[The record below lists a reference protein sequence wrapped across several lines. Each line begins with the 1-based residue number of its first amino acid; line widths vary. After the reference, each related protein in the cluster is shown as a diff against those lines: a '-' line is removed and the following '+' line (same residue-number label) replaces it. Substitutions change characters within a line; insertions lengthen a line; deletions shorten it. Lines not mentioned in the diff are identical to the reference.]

1 MTAPP
6 NTALP
11 RASAASGAA
20 RILIRARA
28 FMLAG
33 LLWSYF
39 GTTVVEGA
47 TPVLVAVGL
56 IPLVWI
62 PLMTTVENIQ
72 DLFSAA
78 AARWLERFRAGT
90 ILVAS
95 EVADLVLTALACMVV
110 ISVPKA
116 TTVALCV
123 YIAAVS
129 FLPLLIDLA
138 EEFYGAE
145 IEHRVPGSAIRFNT
159 ILHSA
164 LPAIGLLAGG
174 PLGSILAGY
183 SIVALLAVNAA
194 ASGVAIACRY
204 ASLRIA
210 DRAGADAPAAV
221 VDEPAAPDEP
231 EDEAHQQHSAERL
244 RFSELMA
251 LRGAG
256 SPLFS
261 GALPLATGLSAAY
274 LGQWG
279 AALVHNKGAFFATFS
294 VFVGLGSLLGAP
306 AARIARRRYRA
317 STVLYVGSALT
328 ALSMLIGAVAALWA
342 HRWADQGH
350 TAFVVVGILVYATVT
365 SLLLAAV
372 LVTQITA
379 RQENYR
385 GSRFVQVMSWGHSL
399 SACGTL
405 LGVWGGL
412 ALQAQQVPSI
422 ALAVGAVILAG
433 VYFLLFPSDGKTG
446 QSDDG

>member
-6 NTALP
+6 NTP
-11 RASAASGAA
+11 IQQASSATVVA

-78 AARWLERFRAGT
+78 AARWLEHFRAGT

-95 EVADLVLTALACMVV
+95 EVADLVLTAITCAV
-110 ISVPKA
+110 IVSAPNA

-145 IEHRVPGSAIRFNT
+145 IEHRVPGSAVRFNT

-183 SIVALLAVNAA
+183 SIAALLAVNAA
-194 ASGVAIACRY
+194 ASGVAITCRY

-210 DRAGADAPAAV
+210 SQGESETPAAV
-221 VDEPAAPDEP
+221 DDEPGEP
-231 EDEAHQQHSAERL
+231 EAAGGQQHSLERL
-244 RFSELMA
+244 RFSELMS

-279 AALVHNKGAFFATFS
+279 ATLVHNKGAFFATFS

-306 AARIARRRYRA
+306 AARVARRRCSP
-317 STVLYVGSALT
+317 STVLYAGSAVT
-328 ALSMLIGAVAALWA
+328 AVTMVLGAVAALWA
-342 HRWADQGH
+342 RGWAEQGH
-350 TAFVVVGILVYATVT
+350 TVLVLAGVLIYATVT

-379 RQENYR
+379 RQEIYQ

-412 ALQAQQVPSI
+412 ALQAQRAPSI
-422 ALAVGAVILAG
+422 ALIIGAVILAG
-433 VYFLLFPSDGKTG
+433 VYPLLFESKGKTAL
-446 QSDDG
+446 

>member
-6 NTALP
+6 TTSIT
-11 RASAASGAA
+11 RASAATAAA
-20 RILIRARA
+20 RILIRART

-56 IPLVWI
+56 IPLIWI
-62 PLMTTVENIQ
+62 PLMTTVENVQ

-95 EVADLVLTALACMVV
+95 EVADLALTGITCAVI

-116 TTVALCV
+116 TTVALCA

-145 IEHRVPGSAIRFNT
+145 IEHRVPGSAVRFNT

-183 SIVALLAVNAA
+183 SIVVLLAVNAA
-194 ASGVAIACRY
+194 ASGVAIMCRY

-210 DRAGADAPAAV
+210 DRAELDTPAFAA
-221 VDEPAAPDEP
+221 DEPDEV
-231 EDEAHQQHSAERL
+231 ENAVHEAHSAGRL
-244 RFSELMA
+244 RFGELMA

-274 LGQWG
+274 LGQW
-279 AALVHNKGAFFATFS
+279 AASLVQNKGAFFATFT

-306 AARIARRRYRA
+306 AARVARRRHSP
-317 STVLYVGSALT
+317 STVLYAGSALT
-328 ALSMLIGAVAALWA
+328 ALFMLIGAVAALWA
-342 HRWADQGH
+342 HDWADHGR
-350 TAFVVVGILVYATVT
+350 TSLVLAGVLVYSTVT
-365 SLLLAAV
+365 SFLLAAV

-379 RQENYR
+379 RQEVYR
-385 GSRFVQVMSWGHSL
+385 GPRFVQVMSWGHSL

-412 ALQAQQVPSI
+412 ALQAQRAPSI
-422 ALAVGAVILAG
+422 ALVVGAVMLAG
-433 VYFLLFPSDGKTG
+433 VYFLLFPVTDEKA
-446 QSDDG
+446 Q